1 MQLPLEVPARSRI
14 LPTPSLNDPEA
25 LESNLTLQVPMTV
38 LIVLKNLSS
47 CKDLQ
52 ARQVE
57 ELK

>member
-25 LESNLTLQVPMTV
+25 LESNPALQVPMTV

-47 CKDLQ
+47 CKELQ